1 MSQEVL
7 VPGARR
13 WAAARVRASWEGAR
27 HYAPSSRL
35 VAVGIIVGLLAAVT
49 ILRWFFD
56 RASETV
62 ALLYVVPIALSALR
76 FGRKGGITAA
86 GFGVT
91 AFVVLEAVRAR
102 GDIDVT
108 GWVGPLLAMVLMG
121 GLVGHLSEVAA
132 QREADRRRQA
142 QRIEELSDA
151 QRRAVEASDSVVQQV
166 AAARWML
173 EAGQSKEALAALGD
187 AVTEGIARVHGRLDP
202 LLADQSADG
211 DECPPGMHPPAAD
224 GPLSDEPRPT
234 I

>member
-1 MSQEVL
+1 M
-7 VPGARR
+7 PGARR
-13 WAAARVRASWEGAR
+13 WAAGRVRASWEAAR
-27 HYAPSSRL
+27 RYAPSSRL

-132 QREADRRRQA
+132 QREADRRCQA

-151 QRRAVEASDSVVQQV
+151 QRRAIEASDSVVQQV

-173 EAGQSKEALAALGD
+173 EAGQSQEALAALGD
-187 AVTEGIARVHGRLDP
+187 AVADGIARVHGRLDP
-202 LLADQSADG
+202 LLAEQSADG
-211 DECPPGMHPPAAD
+211 DE
-224 GPLSDEPRPT
+224 PLSDEHPPADDEPQSEEPGLS